1 MANGIHITI
10 IIIIII
16 IIIIHFFIWKVSSRA
31 IVCAMKHREQYNLTH
46 KTVILKTKN
55 NMN

>member
-16 IIIIHFFIWKVSSRA
+16 IIIIHFFIWKVNSRA
-31 IVCAMKHREQYNLTH
+31 IICAMKHREQYNLTH